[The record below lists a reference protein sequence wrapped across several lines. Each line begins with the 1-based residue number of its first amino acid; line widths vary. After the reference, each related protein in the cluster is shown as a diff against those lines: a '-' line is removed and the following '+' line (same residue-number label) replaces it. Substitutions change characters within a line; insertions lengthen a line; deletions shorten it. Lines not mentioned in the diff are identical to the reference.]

1 MPQNGFFRLILVE
14 KREAIMA
21 DRGRKGSRNSS
32 GSSSVAVGIIS
43 FLLGFLFA
51 FIVLFGSIFGVGYVA
66 ATTDINKVFELFG
79 LENKNAGYDESD
91 PDSNKYNYIN
101 ADQAPNIYSLVTEVI
116 KMANEGLGEINLN
129 KIDALA
135 PVTDAVLNM
144 AYGFIDD
151 VVDFD
156 KEYFEDVSLTSII
169 DSVTNS
175 LYYVRTSKLVEMLN
189 NKMGYSVDLSEIPI
203 VSYLID
209 GVESSYATV
218 KGMDE
223 SFKLPVLFDYYVNDG
238 SAIGYSRSVADP
250 EGISAYPAN
259 FGGDTSFIHET
270 TLKNSDGNQLYRVYY
285 VPCKVTATGIE
296 EAEYIVKKNVLED
309 PNVTFSKDGATVKLK
324 YVFRTVEFGADT
336 DFIAVKSNVVNGV
349 ETFELDYQA
358 IVDAKNSDSS
368 ATASNRYLGYSY
380 YESYARNYFDGPN
393 KRDENDSMYGVST
406 VNNIN
411 YFKDNSGNLVEYDPL
426 LIADIMLNALSPLN
440 NVPVANVVNAS
451 QAEMVK
457 GIFGDTS
464 LGDILSQKVN
474 FNELVNDIY
483 ISTFLKDVRAD
494 DKVMPYIVYNLTG
507 IKQNGSGNYTAIYD
521 RDGEN
526 VVANLV
532 VEDGIIKS
540 ITNSV
545 TGDKIKGNTVADLK
559 TLTNGLTLDVF
570 IDCKADDAIMA
581 YLGYGITDVEKV
593 VGQSY
598 THIGKIGSKTVYIY
612 TDDGGI
618 ITKVIDENDIEVGGT
633 KIDEVSER
641 VNTIMD
647 VLSLPDFIKVDPADG
662 IMAYLG
668 YGVYDVVES
677 HGVNDG
683 KEYSHVGSYMHNGT
697 EVTVY
702 ISTEIDEGKL
712 VVNGVWH
719 GEGRVSGTKINGVSD
734 RLDNIT
740 KVISITEF
748 IDIDPDDAIMAFIGY
763 GISGCEAATG
773 TDALGNSY
781 DYKANYKTAGG
792 TNLNCYLT
800 VDAEGVVKDVWVII
814 DGAKVAVKGTKIG
827 AVPDRISA
835 LTDTLTIGEII
846 TVDGSSSMILQA
858 IKDTTI
864 GGLDERINELTV
876 SDVLTQEQ
884 IENNSILPQLKDT
897 KIIQLGTEIDKVVI
911 QRIYAENI
919 YGVAANSDPAL
930 ATTFNSAYLYYELVD
945 GSYVLTEKNCAGLT
959 DTEYDNALGKLTQDE
974 WNNRGDKQYYTYGA
988 AKGMWKLILYRV
1000 EGNTKTEKAYT
1011 INNFNNMVNSCAES
1025 VYNSTLGE
1033 LKEAKIISNTTNLD
1047 KYMKAGSLYITVDAS
1062 GNPTTTPNQS
1072 EAKKMSELTLRQ
1084 LLDSVIKFMGSDS

>member
-1 MPQNGFFRLILVE
+1 
-14 KREAIMA
+14 MA
-21 DRGRKGSRNSS
+21 DKGRKRSRSS
-32 GSSSVAVGIIS
+32 RGSSSVAVGIIS

-66 ATTDINKVFELFG
+66 ATTDINKIFELFG
-79 LENKNAGYDESD
+79 LENKNADYDESD

-101 ADQAPNIYSLVTEVI
+101 ADQAPNIYTLVTEI
-116 KMANEGLGEINLN
+116 INMANEGLGEINLN

-135 PVTDAVLNM
+135 PVTETVLNF

-156 KEYFEDVSLTSII
+156 KEYFQDVSLTSII

-189 NKMGYSVDLSEIPI
+189 TKMGYSVDLSEIPI

-223 SFKLPVLFDYYVNDG
+223 SFKLPVLFDYYVDDG
-238 SAIGYSRSVADP
+238 SAIGYGRTVADP
-250 EGISAYPAN
+250 NGISAYPSN

-270 TLKNSDGNQLYRVYY
+270 TLKNSDGNQLYKVYY

-296 EAEYIVKKNVLED
+296 EAEYIVKKNVQED
-309 PNVTFSKDGATVKLK
+309 PNVTFSKDGNTVKLK
-324 YVFRTVEFGADT
+324 YVFRTVEFGEDT

-358 IVDAKNSDSS
+358 IVDAKNPSSS
-368 ATASNRYLGYSY
+368 ATASDRYLGYSY
-380 YESYARNYFDGPN
+380 YESYARNYYDGPN
-393 KRDENDSMYGVST
+393 KRDENDSMFGVST
-406 VNNIN
+406 VNYIN
-411 YFKDNSGNLVEYDPL
+411 YFKDNAGNVIEYDPL
-426 LIADIMLNALSPLN
+426 LISDIMLDALNPLN
-440 NVPVANVVNAS
+440 NVPVASVVNAS

-464 LGDILSQKVN
+464 LGDILSQNVN

-483 ISTFLKDVRAD
+483 ISTFIKDVRAD
-494 DKVMPYIVYNLTG
+494 DKVMPFIVYNLTG
-507 IKQNGSGNYTAIYD
+507 IKQDGSGNYTAIYD
-521 RDGEN
+521 KDGEN

-540 ITNSV
+540 VTNSV
-545 TGDKIKGNTVADLK
+545 TGDKIKGNNVADLK

-570 IDCKADDAIMA
+570 IDVKADDAIMA
-581 YLGYGITDVEKV
+581 YLGFGITDVEKV
-593 VGQSY
+593 VGQDYS
-598 THIGKIGSKTVYIY
+598 HIGKIGSKTVYIY

-618 ITKVIDENDIEVGGT
+618 ITKVIDENGFEVGGT
-633 KIDEVSER
+633 KVDEVSDR

-647 VLSLPDFIKVDPADG
+647 VLSLPDFIQVDPTDA

-677 HGVNDG
+677 HGVNNG
-683 KEYSHVGSYMHNGT
+683 KEYSHVGLYMHNGT

-702 ISTEIDEGKL
+702 ISTELDEGDL
-712 VVNGVWH
+712 VVTGVWH
-719 GEGRVSGTKINGVSD
+719 GDGSVSGTKINNVSE

-740 KVISITEF
+740 NAIAITEF
-748 IDIDPDDAIMAFIGY
+748 IDIDPDDAIMAFMGY
-763 GISGCEAATG
+763 GISGCQAVAG
-773 TDALGNSY
+773 TDALGNDY
-781 DYKANYKTAGG
+781 DYKATYKTAGG
-792 TNLNCYLT
+792 TNLECYLT
-800 VDAEGVVKDVWVII
+800 VNGEGAIDKVWYIKESATVNIT
-814 DGAKVAVKGTKIG
+814 GTKIG

-846 TVDGSSSMILQA
+846 TVDGDASMILQA

-876 SDVLTQEQ
+876 SDVLTQDQ

-897 KIIQLGTEIDKVVI
+897 KITQLGTEIDKVVI

-945 GSYVLTEKNCAGLT
+945 GSYVLTEKNCAGKT
-959 DTEYDNALGKLTQDE
+959 DTEYDNALGKLTEEQF
-974 WNNRGDKQYYTYGA
+974 NAGTYYSYGE

-1011 INNFNNMVNSCAES
+1011 LNNFNNMVNSCAES

-1033 LKEAKIISNTTNLD
+1033 LKEAKIIGEDIELNKKLRVVEVEGMTPTV
-1047 KYMKAGSLYITVDAS
+1047 KYVSVDSSGTLIKVDSAEDAKAL
-1062 GNPTTTPNQS
+1062 S
-1072 EAKKMSELTLRQ
+1072 EFTLKQ
-1084 LLDSVIKFMGSDS
+1084 LLKAITELLAL